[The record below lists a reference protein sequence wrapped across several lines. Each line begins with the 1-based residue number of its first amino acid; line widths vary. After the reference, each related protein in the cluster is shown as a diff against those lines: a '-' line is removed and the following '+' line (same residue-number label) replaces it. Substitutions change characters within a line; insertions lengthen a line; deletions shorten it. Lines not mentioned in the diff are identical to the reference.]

1 MKILI
6 APNSFKESL
15 SSVQISKILSEE
27 FAEENN
33 FQLIELPLSD
43 GGDGFLEV
51 IKFISGNEIFEQ
63 KFSIEFADEKF
74 NAPVLFNKSGKEVFI
89 ESAEIIGLKKLPK
102 QKRNPL
108 RLNTFPL
115 GRLIQDLLKSKNSDS
130 APFFEKMII
139 GVGGTSTIDF
149 GLGAANALGVKFL
162 DSYGK
167 EVEPIPANFSL
178 ISEIILPSSSN
189 HPIKQSFNHSIKQ
202 SFNHSIKQS
211 NNHSIIQSSNHSI
224 LKCVADVQ
232 TPLLGDNS
240 AVDLYGLQ
248 KGANKNELYLI
259 KKGIEHIVELIIKKN
274 LISGSE
280 YINGAGGGLASGLKI
295 FFDAEIISA
304 KDFIFEKILV
314 DKELSEID
322 FLITG
327 EGRFDI
333 QSFEGKATGEL
344 IKKLS
349 DKVKRIFLVCGRI
362 ENDVKNLL
370 PGNVQC
376 FQLIDLFKDEKES
389 LLKTESGLKIM
400 AKQIK
405 SYLKNVM

>member
-74 NAPVLFNKSGKEVFI
+74 SAPVLFNKSGKEVFI

-130 APFFEKMII
+130 VPFFEKMII

-167 EVEPIPANFSL
+167 EVEPFPANFSL

-202 SFNHSIKQS
+202 SS
-211 NNHSIIQSSNHSI
+211 NHSIIQSSNHSI

-274 LISGSE
+274 LILESE

-376 FQLIDLFKDEKES
+376 FQLIDLFKNEKES

-400 AKQIK
+400 SKQIK
-405 SYLKNVM
+405 SYLKNEI